1 MINNREISL
10 WLISL
15 FMSISLLS
23 FSESEFPFIE
33 NKGQLPDF
41 VFSKVKVPNG
51 AIFIENGKL
60 TYSFYDGVQLQEKH
74 NLLRDENWIDAH

>member
-23 FSESEFPFIE
+23 FSQSEFPFIE
-33 NKGQLPDF
+33 NKGQLPEF

-51 AIFIENGKL
+51 AIFIENGKF
-60 TYSFYDGVQLQEKH
+60 TYSWGNLEFYDS
-74 NLLRDENWIDAH
+74 LRSKKFALFFL